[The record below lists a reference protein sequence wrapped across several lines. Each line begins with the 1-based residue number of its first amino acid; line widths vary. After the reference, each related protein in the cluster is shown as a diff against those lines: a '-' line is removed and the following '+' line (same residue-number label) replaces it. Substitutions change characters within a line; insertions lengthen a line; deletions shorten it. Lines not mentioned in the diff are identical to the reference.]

1 MYLKSLELEKD
12 FDGSYS
18 PQVDVSGGILNLLN
32 TEYIAV
38 ECAAYVGDHAGVVSI
53 SMDAGFDG
61 SAYQSSASEQVLAV
75 ASALAFNPTVT
86 LFRRDTFPNNFSILR
101 KQGGVPYAG
110 ASFHL
115 VLRFTEYLGG
125 EGHTLRCYNI
135 NEYVNVVPGDPIA
148 SISYLSLNP
157 SRSIGAAEYISYNQM
172 TMTCWVKMN
181 SVTMDGETRNIFV
194 LGTDDWQKQRR
205 ISVVNDTFALFAYRS
220 IYATTQSNTAQV
232 GVWRHVAITANGASS
247 SDLQIFLDGQLQGT
261 GYGEAFATWG
271 ATNTKIMLGFNPLA
285 DCSVRQCMV
294 FEQVL
299 TAAEIEDIYN
309 SGFEGN
315 GTVGTLYAAPTR
327 LYLFE
332 GDFAG
337 DIEDESGNGGNNL
350 ALGGTYGSEF
360 L

>member
-12 FDGSYS
+12 FDGSNS
-18 PQVDVSGGILNLLN
+18 PQVDVSGGVLNLLA

-38 ECAAYVGDHAGVVSI
+38 ECAGYVGDHPGVISI
-53 SMDAGFDG
+53 SIDAGFDG
-61 SAYQSSASEQVLAV
+61 SAYQSSASEHVLAV
-75 ASALAFNPTVT
+75 ASAFTFNPTVT
-86 LFRRDTFPNNFSILR
+86 LFRRNTFPYTFSIRR

-125 EGHTLRCYNI
+125 GGHTLRCYNI
-135 NEYVNVVPGDPIA
+135 NEYVSVDPGTLA

-157 SRSIGAAEYISYNQM
+157 SRSVGAPEYISYNQI

-181 SVTMDGETRNIFV
+181 SVTMDGATRNIFV
-194 LGTDDWQKQRR
+194 VGVDDWQKQRR
-205 ISVVNDTFALFAYRS
+205 ISVVNDTFALHAFRS

-232 GVWRHVAITANGASS
+232 GVWRHVAITSS
-247 SDLQIFLDGQLQGT
+247 GSDLQIFLDGQLQGT
-261 GYGEAFATWG
+261 GHGEGFATW
-271 ATNTKIMLGFNPLA
+271 APSNTKIMFGFDSLA
-285 DCSVRQCMV
+285 DCSVRQGMV
-294 FEQVL
+294 FEQIL
-299 TAAEIEDIYN
+299 TAAQIEDIYN
-309 SGFEGN
+309 AGFEGN

-350 ALGGTYGSEF
+350 ALGGTYGSEYF
-360 L
+360 